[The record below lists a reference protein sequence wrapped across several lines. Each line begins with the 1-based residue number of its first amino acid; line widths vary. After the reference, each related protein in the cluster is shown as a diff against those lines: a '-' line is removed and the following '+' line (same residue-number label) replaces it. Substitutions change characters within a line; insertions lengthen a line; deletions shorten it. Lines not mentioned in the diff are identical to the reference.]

1 MSQNDSIPME
11 VEGDDGKDE
20 VQQHSFD
27 LTSYIAP
34 SSGHGRIEKLIFIAK
49 AAKGT
54 PIELQA
60 LQMAHDFSKK
70 VSDDSAMRSSNSPDH
85 AADQKSNRRR
95 TF

>member
-1 MSQNDSIPME
+1 ME
-11 VEGDDGKDE
+11 VEVDDGKDE

-27 LTSYIAP
+27 LASYIAP
-34 SSGHGRIEKLIFIAK
+34 SSGHGRIEKLIFVAK

-60 LQMAHDFSKK
+60 LKMAHDFSKK
-70 VSDDSAMRSSNSPDH
+70 ASDNSAMQSSNSPDH
-85 AADQKSNRRR
+85 AADHISNRWR